1 MEPTE
6 SAIQL
11 ENDIVAAEINE
22 YSKSNIK
29 KILLTKYVPNYVSFC
44 QKDFLTQSPLP

>member
-22 YSKSNIK
+22 YSKSNNK
-29 KILLTKYVPNYVSFC
+29 KKFRYELNTVPNYVSFS
-44 QKDFLTQSPLP
+44 QKEI